1 MIKIEHIVSGK
12 VLEIPEHHYHLYEG
26 PSWRKIKVEKE
37 KTNVEKVKRDIK
49 IEPTELTKKFDD
61 NLTG

>member
-26 PSWRKIKVEKE
+26 PSWKKVVKEKE
-37 KTNVEKVKRDIK
+37 KSNVDKVKRDIK
-49 IEPTELTKKFDD
+49 ITSTELTKEFDD